1 MELKDGYWADE
12 QGNRWGEDFYT
23 EPQAKSASE
32 TLTDCRYCT
41 NCTDCTDCRYCT
53 NCTNCTDCRYCTD
66 CTDCRYCTDCRGFKQ
81 NPNRYAF
88 KGIGGNYYNTCAY
101 WVPSDSTEQ
110 IVCGCFRGD
119 LKAFEKAVRKKYLDD
134 HDYVKAIRIIRTIR
148 EMEK

>member
-32 TLTDCRYCT
+32 TL
-41 NCTDCTDCRYCT
+41 TDCRYCT

-134 HDYVKAIRIIRTIR
+134 HGYVKAIRIIRTIR